1 MISSHKIKMDPSTT
15 TRYAVQIHFDFFGS
29 TEEGINY
36 LHTNFE
42 RVFRG
47 DTSLTNI
54 CYCEQA
60 HFEVEEKF
68 EKIIDEGPQDGED
81 LLVEAAEEIAKNNA
95 VKVFIVDG
103 SDYVYPVTNKRSK
116 FDLTNETVKNVF
128 SAISDSDSINEVKL
142 MNLCIDD
149 ESTIL
154 YNLIEPLGYRLADK
168 KVVLKVNIENCT
180 LYPDAYSIITST
192 ETFAH
197 VRIRNCILMDENALV
212 EVLKNHSSLP
222 DTTLKFIVIDD
233 CNLSSATI
241 SELMELDEAQQHFHI
256 MPCFNVQNCNSSKR
270 RKT

>member
-1 MISSHKIKMDPSTT
+1 M
-15 TRYAVQIHFDFFGS
+15 
-29 TEEGINY
+29 
-36 LHTNFE
+36 
-42 RVFRG
+42 
-47 DTSLTNI
+47 
-54 CYCEQA
+54 
-60 HFEVEEKF
+60 
-68 EKIIDEGPQDGED
+68 
-81 LLVEAAEEIAKNNA
+81 EAAEEIAKNNA

-116 FDLTNETVKNVF
+116 FYLTDETVKNVF

-142 MNLCIDD
+142 MNLCIND

-154 YNLIEPLGYRLADK
+154 YNLIDPLGDRLADK

-192 ETFAH
+192 VTFAH
-197 VRIRNCILMDENALV
+197 VRIRNCILRDENALV

-222 DTTLKFIVIDD
+222 DTTLKFIAIDD
-233 CNLSSATI
+233 CNLSNATV
-241 SELMELDEAQQHFHI
+241 SELMELDEAQQQFHI